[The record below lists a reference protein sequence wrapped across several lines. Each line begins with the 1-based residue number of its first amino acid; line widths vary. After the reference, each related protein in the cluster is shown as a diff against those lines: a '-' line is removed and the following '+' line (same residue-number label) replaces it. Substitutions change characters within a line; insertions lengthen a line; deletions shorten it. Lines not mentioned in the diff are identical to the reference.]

1 MTYGLRQA
9 GINVIAGV
17 DLDAGAKETYETNN
31 PGTKFINADITKL
44 PLSYFEKKLNIKPIF
59 TDYRDGAIGIN
70 CLAISPGRVLT
81 YDDAPWTAERL
92 AKENIEVIPLNY
104 KECRKKGGGIHCGTL
119 PLIREE

>member
-1 MTYGLRQA
+1 M
-9 GINVIAGV
+9 
-17 DLDAGAKETYETNN
+17 
-31 PGTKFINADITKL
+31 TKL
-44 PLSYFEKKLNIKPIF
+44 GQKVIYQIYPKSFYDSNNDGFGDLKGIIAKIDYLKKLNIKPIF